1 MNCTVHNAAMSE
13 IMPVLL
19 LSCSLYLMPL
29 QLSPASKLFT
39 QCISQTPASIQSH
52 TVTRRLQFKGTSAS

>member
-39 QCISQTPASIQSH
+39 Q
-52 TVTRRLQFKGTSAS
+52 VY